1 MNKLICSFVA
11 GNSLHGVK
19 LHHTHLLERDH
30 CGGNCC
36 IITAVAF
43 IVEQ

>member
-19 LHHTHLLERDH
+19 LHHTHFW
-30 CGGNCC
+30 NV
-36 IITAVAF
+36 ITVEAIAVL
-43 IVEQ
+43 

>member
-19 LHHTHLLERDH
+19 LHHTH
-30 CGGNCC
+30 
-36 IITAVAF
+36 F
-43 IVEQ
+43 

>member
-19 LHHTHLLERDH
+19 LHPLLERDH